1 MQYPP
6 PTQSD
11 RPPGQHLLV
20 YDGGCGFC
28 VVAVRRMRRRARVA
42 LELLSFDE
50 AARRGGLLTAL
61 DLADVRRCAHY
72 ITPAGVEYH
81 GGAAVTRALRLGGGA
96 WAFALLDRPPLSV
109 ARDVLYGLVARHRRR
124 LARFAGAEACA
135 IDARASEARD

>member
-11 RPPGQHLLV
+11 RPPRQHLLV

-28 VVAVRRMRRRARVA
+28 VVAVRRVRRRARVP

-61 DLADVRRCAHY
+61 AADDVRRSAHY
-72 ITPAGVEYH
+72 ITPEGVEYH
-81 GGAAVTRALRLGGGA
+81 GGAAVTRALRLGRGA
-96 WAFALLDRPPLSV
+96 WVFALLDLPPLS
-109 ARDVLYGLVARHRRR
+109 AGRDVVYRLVERHRRR

-135 IDARASEARD
+135 IDARAADSRD